1 MEDRV
6 MGNPGGRDLSA
17 DRAALHSMRYLV
29 LASSVGTVI
38 EWYDFFLYGSLA
50 IIFAKLFYP
59 QGDPVAA
66 MLVSVAA
73 FATGFAVRPIGALIF
88 GHVGD
93 RLGRK
98 TTFLLTL
105 IIMGCATAAIGM
117 LPTYA
122 TAGYL
127 APVLLVTLR
136 LIQGIALGG
145 EYGGAA
151 SYVAEHAPPGTRGR
165 WTGYIS
171 AMATGGFLLS
181 VAVVIA
187 CRLGLGQDEFQRW
200 GWRIPF
206 LLSSILVVLS
216 VRVRLSL
223 MESPVFLRLKA
234 AGQVARAPIREAFAD
249 PINRKRIVLFLFGVS
264 CAQAVSFYTAHFYAL
279 YYLESIMKIDFL
291 TATLAI
297 AAGVALGSPFFVL
310 FGALSDRIGR
320 KPLCLIGMA
329 AAIVLYVPLFM
340 LIRASVTPAGIDPA
354 VVNTVQ
360 IAACVFVLVLISA
373 AIYGPLAAYIVES
386 FPSRVRYT
394 SVSVPYHIGNGIF
407 GGFLPIISLWLV
419 HRTGNPYAGLLYPI
433 AFCAVGF
440 VICAGWLPETAGR
453 DVSDIAPDI
462 TPLPPQTALA
472 E

>member
-1 MEDRV
+1 MSD
-6 MGNPGGRDLSA
+6 PSGRDPSGQ
-17 DRAALHSMRYLV
+17 AALHSMRYLV
-29 LASSVGTVI
+29 LASSVGTII

-122 TAGYL
+122 MAGYL

-181 VAVVIA
+181 VVVVIA
-187 CRLGLGQDEFQRW
+187 CRLGLGQDAFQRW

-234 AGQVARAPIREAFAD
+234 AGQVARAPIREAFGD
-249 PINRKRIVLFLFGVS
+249 PINRKRILLFLFGVS
-264 CAQAVSFYTAHFYAL
+264 CAQSVTFYTAHFYAL
-279 YYLESIMKIDFL
+279 FYLESIMKIDFL

-320 KPLCLIGMA
+320 KPPSLIGMA
-329 AAIVLYVPLFM
+329 AAIVLYLPLFM
-340 LIRASVTPAGIDPA
+340 LIRGSVTTAGI
-354 VVNTVQ
+354 NTVQ

-394 SVSVPYHIGNGIF
+394 SISVPYHIGNGIF

-433 AFCAVGF
+433 AFCAVGL
-440 VICAGWLPETAGR
+440 VICAGWMPETAGR
-453 DVSDIAPDI
+453 DVSDIAPEAI
-462 TPLPPQTALA
+462 LPDRSRTALA

>member
-1 MEDRV
+1 MSNSASAGNAALSDDRK
-6 MGNPGGRDLSA
+6 
-17 DRAALHSMRYLV
+17 ALHSMRYLV
-29 LASSVGTVI
+29 LASSVGTII

-50 IIFAKLFYP
+50 IIFAQLFYP
-59 QGDPVAA
+59 KGDPVAA

-73 FATGFAVRPIGALIF
+73 FATGFAIRPVGALIF

-93 RLGRK
+93 KFGRK

-105 IIMGCATAAIGM
+105 IIMGCATAAIGL
-117 LPTYA
+117 LPSYE

-165 WTGYIS
+165 WTSYIS

-181 VAVVIA
+181 VGVVIA
-187 CRLGLGQDEFQRW
+187 CRLGLGQDAFQRW

-206 LLSSILVVLS
+206 LLSSILVVVS

-223 MESPVFLRLKA
+223 LESPVFLRLKA
-234 AGQVARAPIREAFAD
+234 AGQVARAPISEAFSD
-249 PINRKRIVLFLFGVS
+249 PVNRRRIILFLFGAS

-320 KPLCLIGMA
+320 KPLCLIGMVA
-329 AAIVLYVPLFM
+329 AVVLYVPLFM
-340 LIRASVTPAGIDPA
+340 AIRASATPAGI
-354 VVNTVQ
+354 NTVQ

-373 AIYGPLAAYIVES
+373 AIYGPLGAFIVES

-394 SVSVPYHIGNGIF
+394 SISIPYHIGNGIF

-453 DVSDIAPDI
+453 DVSDIAADAA
-462 TPLPPQTALA
+462 LPVRSPGLA
-472 E
+472 

>member
-1 MEDRV
+1 MINNTMPGRTT
-6 MGNPGGRDLSA
+6 PGGTTLQ
-17 DRAALHSMRYLV
+17 SMRYLV
-29 LASSVGTVI
+29 LASSVGTII

-59 QGDPVAA
+59 SGDPVAA

-88 GHVGD
+88 GHIGD

-105 IIMGCATAAIGM
+105 IIMGCATAAIGL

-127 APVLLVTLR
+127 APALLVTLR

-165 WTGYIS
+165 WTSYIG

-181 VAVVIA
+181 LAVVIA
-187 CRLGLGQDEFQRW
+187 CRLGFGQDAFQRW

-206 LLSSILVVLS
+206 LLSTVLVVLS
-216 VRVRLSL
+216 VKVRLSL
-223 MESPVFLRLKA
+223 LESPVFLKLKET
-234 AGQVARAPIREAFAD
+234 GQVARAPIREAFSE
-249 PINRKRIVLFLFGVS
+249 PTNRRRIVLFLFGVA

-279 YYLESIMKIDFL
+279 YYLQSILKVAFL
-291 TATLAI
+291 TSTLTI
-297 AAGVALGSPFFVL
+297 AAGVAAGSPFFIL

-329 AAIVLYVPLFM
+329 AAVLLYIPLFM
-340 LIRASVTPAGIDPA
+340 AIRSGVTPAGVDS
-354 VVNTVQ
+354 VR
-360 IAACVFVLVLISA
+360 IAACVFVAVVICA
-373 AIYGPLAAYIVES
+373 CIYGPYGAYIVES
-386 FPSRVRYT
+386 FPTRVRYT
-394 SVSVPYHIGNGIF
+394 SISVPYHIGNGIF

-419 HRTGNPYAGLLYPI
+419 HRTGNPYAGLLYPM

-453 DVSDIAPDI
+453 DVTDAGVG
-462 TPLPPQTALA
+462 TPPSNEGLTPALHRA
-472 E
+472 